1 MTTKQRVIR
10 YLIGVAIGTL
20 LVYAMF
26 PGRNWLSWTPQ
37 ETLMKWVRESNTQ
50 VTDHAQCRMQ
60 CHALNNDS
68 LQAARNAGYINL
80 SKSDAQATPK
90 RYHLEYGTTY
100 YSILLAD
107 SSLTVIDCGRAS
119 ASHNCSCP

>member
-37 ETLMKWVRESNTQ
+37 ETLMKWVRDSKTHITE
-50 VTDHAQCRMQ
+50 HAQCRMQ
-60 CHALNNDS
+60 CIALTNDS
-68 LQAARNAGYINL
+68 LQAARRGGAINL

-90 RYHLEYGTTY
+90 RYHLEYGETY

-107 SSLTVIDCGRAS
+107 SSLTVIDCGRMNGPQ
-119 ASHNCSCP
+119 NCPCP